1 MLITDADR
9 PAAFRLLGVQP
20 AAEWCWSNS
29 DIAEALTHG
38 VEVNG
43 GLRIMRPKHAEL
55 RADRIV
61 FTGGWYGEH
70 SLSIDNSDADRV
82 LAHWSG
88 YVEAV

>member
-20 AAEWCWSNS
+20 AAEWCWTNT

-38 VEVNG
+38 VDCTTS
-43 GLRIMRPKHAEL
+43 GLRIMRPKRAEV
-55 RADRIV
+55 RDDRIV

-70 SLSIDNSDADRV
+70 SVLVDDDAERV

-88 YVEAV
+88 YVEAS